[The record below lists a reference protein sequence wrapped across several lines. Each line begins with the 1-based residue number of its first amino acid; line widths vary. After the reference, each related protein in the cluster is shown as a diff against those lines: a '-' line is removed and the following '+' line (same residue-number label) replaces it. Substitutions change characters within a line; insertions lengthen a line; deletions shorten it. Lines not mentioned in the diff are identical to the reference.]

1 MFLRRDGESAD
12 AYAAR
17 IFKRV
22 FTEDIENVL
31 KMEVSLHHA
40 DSSTTVYSSGNSF
53 KLLSVN
59 LINCTLEKP
68 KDYVLE

>member
-1 MFLRRDGESAD
+1 VFLRRDGESAD

-59 LINCTLEKP
+59 LINRALEKP
-68 KDYVLE
+68 KDYVRY

>member
-31 KMEVSLHHA
+31 KVEVSLHHA

-59 LINCTLEKP
+59 LINCALEKP